1 MEIEEPRFNQMA
13 FEETQKVYPLL
24 DNRPILKEIFDVV
37 IFSKLAARLA
47 FGEPTRGDVFSKD
60 YADDDYQL

>member
-1 MEIEEPRFNQMA
+1 
-13 FEETQKVYPLL
+13 LL
-24 DNRPILKEIFDVV
+24 DNRPILQEIFDVV

-47 FGEPTRGDVFSKD
+47 FGEPTRGDVFSKE